1 MGGVETRH
9 RAQRALER
17 RPCGGAGP
25 AKKAM
30 GFAAVTIAV
39 VASSCAPEDAPSTLD
54 PRGPGAARIAGT
66 WWLMLGIS
74 TVVFLIVL
82 GFMAV
87 ALVRSRR
94 AGPVP
99 QGDVR
104 WGEPVVIVG
113 GVVIPAIILT
123 AMFVVSLRDMAALSA
138 PMGDTTMT
146 IAVEGHDWWWE
157 ATYSDPAATTANEIH
172 IPVGQPVELELT
184 TDDVLHSFWVPQLQ
198 AKTDMI
204 SGKVNRMWIE
214 ADEPG
219 RFRGQCA
226 EYCGLQHAKM
236 IFYVVAQR
244 EDDFEAWLANEAKE
258 AADPAD
264 PGAVAGEEVF
274 MNETCA
280 GCHAIR
286 GTDADAQLGPD
297 LTHLAARAT
306 IAAGVLDN
314 TRADLAEWIVDPQG
328 VKDGASMPPSEL
340 SAQEL
345 DDLLDYLES
354 LE

>member
-1 MGGVETRH
+1 
-9 RAQRALER
+9 
-17 RPCGGAGP
+17 
-25 AKKAM
+25 
-30 GFAAVTIAV
+30 
-39 VASSCAPEDAPSTLD
+39 
-54 PRGPGAARIAGT
+54 
-66 WWLMLGIS
+66 
-74 TVVFLIVL
+74 
-82 GFMAV
+82 
-87 ALVRSRR
+87 
-94 AGPVP
+94 
-99 QGDVR
+99 
-104 WGEPVVIVG
+104 
-113 GVVIPAIILT
+113 
-123 AMFVVSLRDMAALSA
+123 
-138 PMGDTTMT
+138 
-146 IAVEGHDWWWE
+146 
-157 ATYSDPAATTANEIH
+157 
-172 IPVGQPVELELT
+172 
-184 TDDVLHSFWVPQLQ
+184 
-198 AKTDMI
+198 MI